1 MFHAYFFKFCLKS
14 SCPWHFL
21 APFFRKNDA
30 GKNVKKASENQM
42 KLKDDSKST
51 SKAFLM
57 I

>member
-1 MFHAYFFKFCLKS
+1 MHFS
-14 SCPWHFL
+14 SSFVLGRLVLGIFL
-21 APFFRKNDA
+21 PIFRKKKVA

-42 KLKDDSKST
+42 KLKDGSKST

>member
-1 MFHAYFFKFCLKS
+1 MHISSSFVFNHLVLGIFLPHFFE
-14 SCPWHFL
+14 
-21 APFFRKNDA
+21 KNDA